1 MTVPTDTWTTGDTEI
16 IARAVIEAPSIHDTQ
31 PWNLRLPGRSA
42 ELDERLEFA
51 EPGLDPLR
59 PDRLISCGTAL
70 ANLELG
76 IRVLGWRTH
85 TTLLPDPERP
95 EMIARV
101 DAVEVRPPTGS
112 DLRFY
117 AAISH
122 RRSHRESFARIPV
135 AAATLADVMAAVDEV
150 PGVQVRLLASDEAP
164 VLAETLTYS
173 AAEVRRNPH
182 YQREM
187 FSWTSH
193 WQPEGTTEIV
203 TDWNTGLDA
212 DGPAGKALV
221 TTGIPN
227 TTALAEAID
236 RESVLVFSTAT
247 ADPIDLIRVG
257 IATER
262 AWLAAV
268 DARLSASVLTHPL
281 RVEDSAARFAD
292 RLALPGRPQLIMR
305 IGY

>member
-1 MTVPTDTWTTGDTEI
+1 MAVPSDTWTTGDTEI

-76 IRVLGWRTH
+76 IRVLGWRTR

-95 EMIARV
+95 ELIARV
-101 DAVEVRPPTGS
+101 DAVEVHPPSGS

-135 AAATLADVMAAVDEV
+135 AAETLADVMAAVAEV

-164 VLAETLTYS
+164 VLADTLTYS
-173 AAEVRRNPH
+173 AEEVRRNPH

-193 WQPEGTTEIV
+193 WQPEGSAEVV
-203 TDWNTGLDA
+203 TDWDAGLDVGGA
-212 DGPAGKALV
+212 AGKALV

-236 RESVLVFSTAT
+236 RESVLVFTTAT
-247 ADPIDLIRVG
+247 SEPLDLIRVG
-257 IATER
+257 IAVER

-281 RVEDSAARFAD
+281 RVEDSAARFAE

>member
-1 MTVPTDTWTTGDTEI
+1 MAVPPDTWTTSDTEI

-31 PWNLRLPGRSA
+31 PWNLRLPGRTA

-51 EPGLDPLR
+51 GPGLDPLR

-76 IRVLGWRTH
+76 IRVLGWRTR
-85 TTLLPDPERP
+85 TTLLPDAERP
-95 EMIARV
+95 EMVARV
-101 DAVEVRPPTGS
+101 AAVEVHPPSGS
-112 DLRFY
+112 DLRYY

-122 RRSHRESFARIPV
+122 RRSHRESFAQIPV
-135 AAATLADVMAAVDEV
+135 ADETIADVMAAVDEV

-164 VLAETLTYS
+164 ALAEALTYS
-173 AAEVRRNPH
+173 AEEVRRNPH
-182 YQREM
+182 EM

-193 WQPEGTTEIV
+193 WQPEGITEVV
-203 TDWNTGLDA
+203 TDWDAGLDLG
-212 DGPAGKALV
+212 GPAGKALV

-227 TTALAEAID
+227 STTLAEAID
-236 RESVLVFSTAT
+236 RESVLVFYTDTAE
-247 ADPIDLIRVG
+247 PLDLIRVG

-292 RLALPGRPQLIMR
+292 RLVLPGLPQLIMR

>member
-1 MTVPTDTWTTGDTEI
+1 MAVPTDTWTTGDTEI

-76 IRVLGWRTH
+76 MRVLGWRTR

-101 DAVEVRPPTGS
+101 DAVEVRPPSGS

-135 AAATLADVMAAVDEV
+135 AAATIADVMAAVDEV
-150 PGVQVRLLASDEAP
+150 PGVHVRLLASDEAP

-173 AAEVRRNPH
+173 AEEVRRNPR

-193 WQPEGTTEIV
+193 WQPEGITEVV
-203 TDWNTGLDA
+203 TDWDAGLDVGGA
-212 DGPAGKALV
+212 AGRALV
-221 TTGIPN
+221 TTGVPD

-236 RESVLVFSTAT
+236 RESVLVFATAT
-247 ADPIDLIRVG
+247 GDPLDLIRVG

-281 RVEDSAARFAD
+281 RVEDSAERFAD